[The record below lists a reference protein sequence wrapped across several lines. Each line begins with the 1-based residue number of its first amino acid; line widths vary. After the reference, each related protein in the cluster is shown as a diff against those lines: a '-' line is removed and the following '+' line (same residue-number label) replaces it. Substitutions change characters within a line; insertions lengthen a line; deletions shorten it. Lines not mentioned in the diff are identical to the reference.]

1 MTITSPT
8 AGQRQ
13 ALADLND
20 AVGARRPLILLF
32 GETGAGK
39 TSVVS
44 AFLDAVDRDAVLAA
58 GVSAT
63 GGEFVATPSFDT
75 LLSAICARLGLPA
88 VPEPGPA
95 VLAGLGAL
103 IRARAD
109 AGKAVAVAVDHADR
123 LGDGVVA
130 DLVRLHEALGVPAEA
145 FVRIFAGTA
154 ALAPRI
160 EASLRQTV
168 SDERLTEIR
177 LSQPT
182 ADEVATILAYADA
195 ARPGGPVLTP
205 DAIAAICTYARGDLH
220 LAAPMADAV
229 QSLACEQGAGE
240 ITAGLVHETL
250 LGLWAPD
257 QADAGAQASRGLHD
271 AAGQAVLGP
280 ASVAGW
286 GGTGLPRWLG
296 RAKTTFANRNTPLLA
311 LSLAGSSLLV
321 AAGLL
326 AFALMAGREEGS
338 PRHIPEDPQPPPA
351 DLAEPVAPAELP
363 AAPPAPPPAN
373 LPVDAEAEAAPQ
385 PPELLT
391 PVPVPGGSVAPQ
403 PRKDGEAAARPKKP
417 RAPKP
422 VAKPD
427 EKRWVQTR

>member
-13 ALADLND
+13 ALADLED
-20 AVGARRPLILLF
+20 AVRARRPLILLF

-44 AFLDAVDRDAVLAA
+44 AFLDSVDRNDILAV

-63 GGEFVATPSFDT
+63 GGEFVAAPSCDT
-75 LLSAICARLGLPA
+75 LLPAICARLGLPTVA
-88 VPEPGPA
+88 EQGPA
-95 VLAGLGAL
+95 ALAGLGAL

-109 AGKAVAVAVDHADR
+109 AGKAVAVAIDHADR
-123 LGDGVVA
+123 LGDGVIA
-130 DLVRLHEALGVPAEA
+130 ELVRLHEALGVPADA

-160 EASLRQTV
+160 ETNLRQTG

-177 LSQPT
+177 LSAPT
-182 ADEVATILAYADA
+182 PDEVATILAYADA

-229 QSLACEQGAGE
+229 RSLGEEQGAGE
-240 ITAGLVHETL
+240 ITPQLVHETL
-250 LGLWAPD
+250 VGLWAPD
-257 QADAGAQASRGLHD
+257 QADAGAQASLGLHD
-271 AAGQAVLGP
+271 GAGQAVLGP
-280 ASVAGW
+280 APVAAW
-286 GGTGLPRWLG
+286 GGRGFPRWLG
-296 RAKTTFANRNTPLLA
+296 RARAKLANRSTPLLA
-311 LSLAGSSLLV
+311 LSLAGSSLLLAAVLALALV
-321 AAGLL
+321 AV
-326 AFALMAGREEGS
+326 REDGS
-338 PRHIPEDPQPPPA
+338 PRQATEAQPPPA
-351 DLAEPVAPAELP
+351 DTAAAPAELP
-363 AAPPAPPPAN
+363 VAPTASAPARTAA
-373 LPVDAEAEAAPQ
+373 DAEAEAALQ

-391 PVPVPGGSVAPQ
+391 PAPVPAPSAAPEPPQ
-403 PRKDGEAAARPKKP
+403 DGQAAARPKKP

>member
-13 ALADLND
+13 ALADLED
-20 AVGARRPLILLF
+20 AVRARRPLILLF

-39 TSVVS
+39 TSVVN
-44 AFLDAVDRDAVLAA
+44 AFLDASGRDAVLAV

-63 GGEFVATPSFDT
+63 GGEFVAAPSFDT
-75 LLSAICARLGLPA
+75 LLSAICGRLGLPA
-88 VPEPGPA
+88 LPEQGPA
-95 VLAGLGAL
+95 ALAGLGAL

-130 DLVRLHEALGVPAEA
+130 EFVRLHEALGVPAEA

-160 EASLRQTV
+160 EAHLRQTG

-177 LSQPT
+177 LSAPT

-280 ASVAGW
+280 ASFPGW
-286 GGTGLPRWLG
+286 GGRGFPRWLG
-296 RAKTTFANRNTPLLA
+296 RAKAALANRNKPLLA
-311 LSLAGSSLLV
+311 LSLVGSSLLL
-321 AAGLL
+321 AALL
-326 AFALMAGREEGS
+326 AFALVAGRDERS
-338 PRHIPEDPQPPPA
+338 PPHATETQPPPA
-351 DLAEPVAPAELP
+351 DTAAAPAELP
-363 AAPPAPPPAN
+363 AAPTALPAADAPAD
-373 LPVDAEAEAAPQ
+373 VEAEAADLPQ

-391 PVPVPGGSVAPQ
+391 PAPVPAGSAASE

>member
-13 ALADLND
+13 ALGDLND
-20 AVGARRPLILLF
+20 AVSQRRPLILLF
-32 GETGAGK
+32 GETGSGK
-39 TSVVS
+39 TSVVN
-44 AFLDAVDRDAVLAA
+44 AFLDAVDPDAVLAV

-63 GGEFVATPSFDT
+63 GGEFVASPSFDT
-75 LLSAICARLGLPA
+75 LLSAICARLGLPTVA
-88 VPEPGPA
+88 EQGPA
-95 VLAGLGAL
+95 ALAGLGAL

-109 AGKAVAVAVDHADR
+109 AGRTVAVAIDHADR
-123 LGDGVVA
+123 LGDGVIA
-130 DLVRLHEALGVPAEA
+130 ELVRLHEALGVPADA

-160 EASLRQTV
+160 EASLRQPGG
-168 SDERLTEIR
+168 DERLTEIR
-177 LSQPT
+177 LSAPT

-195 ARPGGPVLTP
+195 AGPGGPVLTP

-250 LGLWAPD
+250 LGLWAPE

-271 AAGQAVLGP
+271 GAGQAMLGP
-280 ASVAGW
+280 ASVAAG
-286 GGTGLPRWLG
+286 GGTGLPRWVR
-296 RAKTTFANRNTPLLA
+296 RATAKLVNRNTPLLA
-311 LSLAGSSLLV
+311 LSLAGSSLLL
-321 AAGLL
+321 AALI
-326 AFALMAGREEGS
+326 AFALVAGREDGS
-338 PRHIPEDPQPPPA
+338 PPHATDTQPPPA
-351 DLAEPVAPAELP
+351 DMAAAPAEAPVAPTTPVTADT
-363 AAPPAPPPAN
+363 AAN
-373 LPVDAEAEAAPQ
+373 AEAEAADLPQ
-385 PPELLT
+385 APELLT
-391 PVPVPGGSVAPQ
+391 PAPVPAPSAAPE

-422 VAKPD
+422 APKPD

>member
-39 TSVVS
+39 TSVVG
-44 AFLDAVDRDAVLAA
+44 AFLNASDRDAVLAV

-63 GGEFVATPSFDT
+63 GGEFVATPTFDT
-75 LLSAICARLGLPA
+75 LLSALCARLGLPTVA
-88 VPEPGPA
+88 EQGPA
-95 VLAGLGAL
+95 AMAGLGAL
-103 IRARAD
+103 IRTRAD
-109 AGKAVAVAVDHADR
+109 AGKALAVAIDHADR
-123 LGDGVVA
+123 LGDGVIA
-130 DLVRLHEALGVPAEA
+130 ELVRLHEALGVPADA

-154 ALAPRI
+154 ALAPRL

-168 SDERLTEIR
+168 GDERLVEIR
-177 LSQPT
+177 LSAPT

-271 AAGQAVLGP
+271 GAGQAILGP
-280 ASVAGW
+280 ASAARW

-296 RAKTTFANRNTPLLA
+296 RAKAKLPTRNTPLLA

-321 AAGLL
+321 ATLI
-326 AFALMAGREEGS
+326 AFALVANREDGS
-338 PRHIPEDPQPPPA
+338 PRHISGNAQTPPA
-351 DLAEPVAPAELP
+351 DLAAPVAPVAPP
-363 AAPPAPPPAN
+363 AAPTAFAPESAAADPTAEAGVQPPAPVPA
-373 LPVDAEAEAAPQ
+373 
-385 PPELLT
+385 
-391 PVPVPGGSVAPQ
+391 GSVAPE

-422 VAKPD
+422 APKPD

>member
-20 AVGARRPLILLF
+20 AVDARRPLILLF

-39 TSVVS
+39 TSVVG
-44 AFLDAVDRDAVLAA
+44 AFLDAAGGDAVLAV

-63 GGEFVATPSFDT
+63 GGEFVAAPTFDT

-88 VPEPGPA
+88 LPEQGPA
-95 VLAGLGAL
+95 ALAGLGAL
-103 IRARAD
+103 IRGRAD
-109 AGKAVAVAVDHADR
+109 AGKAVAVAIDHADR
-123 LGDGVVA
+123 LGDGVIA
-130 DLVRLHEALGVPAEA
+130 ELVRLHEALGVRADA

-160 EASLRQTV
+160 EASLRQPG

-177 LSQPT
+177 LSAPT

-250 LGLWAPD
+250 LGLWAPE

-271 AAGQAVLGP
+271 AAGQAILGP
-280 ASVAGW
+280 APVAAW
-286 GGTGLPRWLG
+286 DETGLRRCLE
-296 RAKTTFANRNTPLLA
+296 RAKGTLVTRNTPLLA
-311 LSLAGSSLLV
+311 LSLAGSSVLV
-321 AAGLL
+321 AAVL
-326 AFALMAGREEGS
+326 AFALVAGREDWS
-338 PRHIPEDPQPPPA
+338 PRHAAENLPPP
-351 DLAEPVAPAELP
+351 PPELP
-363 AAPPAPPPAN
+363 AA
-373 LPVDAEAEAAPQ
+373 LPVAPTATAPADTAADAQAEAGVQLPA
-385 PPELLT
+385 
-391 PVPVPGGSVAPQ
+391 PVPVTSAAPE
-403 PRKDGEAAARPKKP
+403 PRTDGAVAARPKKP

-422 VAKPD
+422 ARKPD